1 MNDQHSAIDLKE
13 HLGERLDKIEA
24 RLTAIESPLWSG
36 KAIAAFVCAMFP
48 LSLGVSQ
55 IVGFFLARSAR
66 PETQEGKRRG
76 EALRMWAY
84 VLGWIAMG
92 YWAFVIVVLV
102 IGAPTS

>member
-13 HLGERLDKIEA
+13 HLEERLDKIEA
-24 RLTAIESPLWSG
+24 RLAAIESPQLSG
-36 KAIAAFVCAMFP
+36 KAIAAFVCAMFS

-55 IVGFFLARSAR
+55 VVGFFLARSACA
-66 PETQEGKRRG
+66 ETQQGKRRG

-92 YWAFVIVVLV
+92 YWAFVIVARA
-102 IGAPTS
+102 IGAATS